1 MVKNCLEAASLNNV
15 SLRSEDE
22 DRDVTEPHSDSK
34 EKATAMESGPGEGG
48 EEEGEGEKW
57 TDIDLAES
65 HDPLFSS
72 EYVQRYMPT

>member
-1 MVKNCLEAASLNNV
+1 M

-22 DRDVTEPHSDSK
+22 DREDVTEPHSDSK
-34 EKATAMESGPGEGG
+34 ETATAMESGPG
-48 EEEGEGEKW
+48 EGEGEKW

-72 EYVQRYMPT
+72 EYAPEIYAYMREREVRR